1 MEAII
6 DYFTNH
12 GDSYLLAVRE
22 HIAISLLSLL
32 LAAAIGI
39 PFGIICTRS
48 GRIKPFITGTFATLR
63 IIPSLAVL
71 MLMIPIAGIGVKSAV
86 IALIFLAIPPILIN
100 TMLAFDTLPPS
111 VLETALGMGMSKQR
125 IFFTVKIPLALPLI
139 LTGFRTA
146 TAEVIASATLATY
159 IGAGGLG
166 NIIFTGLGL
175 MRSELLLIGG
185 VSVAILSL
193 SAGFLLSYLESRL
206 FHYRNLK

>member
-6 DYFTNH
+6 NYFTNH

-22 HIAISLLSLL
+22 HIVISLLSLL
-32 LAAAIGI
+32 FAAAIGI
-39 PFGIICTRS
+39 PLGIICSRFW
-48 GRIKPFITGTFATLR
+48 RIKPFITGIFSTLR
-63 IIPSLAVL
+63 VIPSLAVL
-71 MLMIPIAGIGVKSAV
+71 MLMIPIIGIGTTSAA
-86 IALIFLAIPPILIN
+86 IALIFLAIPPIFIN
-100 TMLAFDTLPPS
+100 TMLAFDSLPPS
-111 VLETALGMGMSKQR
+111 VLETALGMGMSKRR
-125 IFFTVKIPLALPLI
+125 IFFTIKFPLSLPLI

-185 VSVAILSL
+185 FSVAILSL
-193 SAGFLLSYLESRL
+193 LAGFLLSCLESRL